1 MDDTTIEDNANEIY
15 DDDTII
21 NTDYITIDAY
31 ASSDYGSDAN
41 YIRYNVWNNMNDLA
55 NHINYQGL
63 EIYNYITYSEAPLT
77 ADQYG
82 KVMSF
87 LDEIS

>member
-1 MDDTTIEDNANEIY
+1 MDDAN
-15 DDDTII
+15 DDTII
-21 NTDYITIDAY
+21 NTDYITIDDY
-31 ASSDYGSDAN
+31 ASDEN
-41 YIRYNVWNNMNDLA
+41 LIRYNVWNNMHDLA
-55 NHINYQGL
+55 YCVNYQGL

-77 ADQYG
+77 EDQYL

>member
-1 MDDTTIEDNANEIY
+1 MDDTTIEDNANDIY

-21 NTDYITIDAY
+21 NSDYITIDAY
-31 ASSDYGSDAN
+31 ASDAN

-55 NHINYQGL
+55 NHVNYQGL
-63 EIYNYITYSEAPLT
+63 EIYNYISYSDAPLT

>member
-1 MDDTTIEDNANEIY
+1 MDTTNDIY
-15 DDDTII
+15 DDI
-21 NTDYITIDAY
+21 NSDYININ
-31 ASSDYGSDAN
+31 N
-41 YIRYNVWNNMNDLA
+41 YIRYNVWNNMYDLA

-63 EIYNYITYSEAPLT
+63 EIYNYITYSDAPLT

>member
-1 MDDTTIEDNANEIY
+1 MDDTTIEDNANDIY

-21 NTDYITIDAY
+21 NTDYITIDDY
-31 ASSDYGSDAN
+31 ASD
-41 YIRYNVWNNMNDLA
+41 YIRYNVWTNMNDLA
-55 NHINYQGL
+55 NHIHYQGL